1 MSLKGNIMA
10 YKAYLSQAKSMT
22 ALDKQNYA
30 EAVECE
36 NKALAGYEKAMA
48 NGMNQVNYLNAYV
61 VLLLRTGH
69 FDKAMEVI
77 RTLEKQPGLNDE
89 QRRRLTVNYA
99 ICQWKLG
106 DLDHAVGAMKELA
119 KTYKNS
125 TVYGSL
131 GYMLIERGDKT
142 GDYSDAKA
150 FNEEAMDYDDE
161 DAVVLDNVGQYYHRT
176 GDYDNARKYFEKA
189 LEIRP
194 GQVDSMYFLAK
205 VKQAQGDIEGAKALI
220 DKAIG
225 IHFSALATVTPELL
239 KQYREELDAA
249 GKAQ

>member
-89 QRRRLTVNYA
+89 QRRRLTVNYD

-119 KTYKNS
+119 
-125 TVYGSL
+125 
-131 GYMLIERGDKT
+131 
-142 GDYSDAKA
+142 
-150 FNEEAMDYDDE
+150 
-161 DAVVLDNVGQYYHRT
+161 
-176 GDYDNARKYFEKA
+176 
-189 LEIRP
+189 
-194 GQVDSMYFLAK
+194 
-205 VKQAQGDIEGAKALI
+205 
-220 DKAIG
+220 
-225 IHFSALATVTPELL
+225 
-239 KQYREELDAA
+239 
-249 GKAQ
+249 